1 MLTSSAPITRLQ
13 APLDSVDDYRGLS
26 DPEWTEWK
34 GTEGEAAKKLTRDYT
49 YTITQTQELIVPGV
63 ENEVGR
69 LSPK

>member
-1 MLTSSAPITRLQ
+1 MLTRSAPITRLQ

-34 GTEGEAAKKLTRDYT
+34 RTEGKAAKKLTRDYT
-49 YTITQTQELIVPGV
+49 ITQELIVPGA